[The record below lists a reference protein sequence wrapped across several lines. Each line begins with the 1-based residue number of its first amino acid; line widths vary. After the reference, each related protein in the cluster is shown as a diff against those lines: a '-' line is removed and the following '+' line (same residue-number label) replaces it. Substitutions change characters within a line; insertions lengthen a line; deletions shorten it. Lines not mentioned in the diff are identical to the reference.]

1 MSFYYLDFVLYES
14 FLNCEKLKQGD
25 PTVFGRLGEE
35 ILFFRSSGFEP
46 IVVPGVSSALAG
58 PTFAGIPLTQRGVA
72 YSFTVCTGVGRNG
85 QEVVL
90 PGYERSSTLV
100 VLMGVARLQLIV
112 KCLLDTSPEQTRRH
126 GMAYPA
132 ITPIAII
139 ERGSMP
145 DQRVV
150 YSTLKDVVRAFECSG
165 VQRPPGMI
173 VIGWA
178 VLSLYG
184 EGDVTVLDDS
194 VANGDHNRVKK
205 WLQEGSDGWRVEEG
219 LTTGWEE
226 FEFE

>member
-1 MSFYYLDFVLYES
+1 M
-14 FLNCEKLKQGD
+14 
-25 PTVFGRLGEE
+25 
-35 ILFFRSSGFEP
+35 
-46 IVVPGVSSALAG
+46 
-58 PTFAGIPLTQRGVA
+58 
-72 YSFTVCTGVGRNG
+72 
-85 QEVVL
+85 EVVL
-90 PGYERSSTLV
+90 PGYERSRTLV

-112 KCLLDTSPEQTRRH
+112 KSLLDTSPEQTRRR

-139 ERGSMP
+139 ERASMP

-150 YSTLKDVVRAFECSG
+150 YSTLKDVVRALECSG
-165 VQRPPGMI
+165 VQRPPGMM

-194 VANGDHNRVKK
+194 VANGDHDRVKK
-205 WLQEGSDGWRVEEG
+205 WLQEGSDGWRMEEG

-226 FEFE
+226 FA